1 MAAKTA
7 INVFINCPFDSS
19 YKAIFEAL
27 IFAIYDLGFVARCA
41 LEFDDA
47 STNRF
52 QKICDLI
59 AESPYGVHDI
69 SFVKLDETTQLPR
82 FNMPL
87 ELGLFL
93 GCRHYGGASQK
104 DKVCLILDTE
114 RYRFQKYIS
123 DISGQDI
130 HEHRNDPEKAIVV
143 MRDWLCAASKRK
155 KLPGGQAIVTRYRR
169 FRTGLPSLCSSL
181 EREQDKLIFS
191 DWSEMI
197 SLWLQAN
204 R

>member
-7 INVFINCPFDSS
+7 INIFINCPFDPS
-19 YKAIFEAL
+19 YKPIFEAL

-52 QKICDLI
+52 QKISDLI

-69 SFVKLDETTQLPR
+69 SFVKLDKVTKLPR

-93 GCRHYGGASQK
+93 GCKHYGGPLK
-104 DKVCLILDTE
+104 KI
-114 RYRFQKYIS
+114 K
-123 DISGQDI
+123 
-130 HEHRNDPEKAIVV
+130 
-143 MRDWLCAASKRK
+143 CA
-155 KLPGGQAIVTRYRR
+155 
-169 FRTGLPSLCSSL
+169 
-181 EREQDKLIFS
+181 
-191 DWSEMI
+191 
-197 SLWLQAN
+197 
-204 R
+204 